1 MWLANNL
8 NKRFKYKIKIND
20 TFTYELGDTVEL
32 ETGVYVNNE
41 MITRKAVVTGIEY
54 EYDGAL
60 DYYLILEGE

>member
-32 ETGVYVNNE
+32 ETGVYVNDE
-41 MITRKAVVTGIEY
+41 MITRKALVTGIEY